1 MAAVTLPTAM
11 GAPRPESATCAG
23 GSGDHGYTY
32 TVTSQKGVPGDSIV
46 GEYSVSGASGSEYPV
61 SSRIYYKFN
70 SSPFANIE
78 FVPILINLLHQTAN

>member
-61 SSRIYYKFN
+61 SSPLSPWKHLLQIQLVSLCQYRICSN
-70 SSPFANIE
+70 
-78 FVPILINLLHQTAN
+78 TD